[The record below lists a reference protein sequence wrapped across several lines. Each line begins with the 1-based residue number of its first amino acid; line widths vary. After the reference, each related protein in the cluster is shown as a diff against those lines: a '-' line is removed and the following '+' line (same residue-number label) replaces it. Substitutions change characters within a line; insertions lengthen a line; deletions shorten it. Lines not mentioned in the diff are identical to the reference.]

1 MASQQLT
8 MFVTDYEKR
17 SDERDIA
24 AYRAL
29 GAMTAA
35 ICFCRQ
41 GKTEDALAILTRA
54 LENYE
59 RADSNLQQ
67 LKKGDSPCRS
77 H

>member
-8 MFVTDYEKR
+8 MFVSDYEQL
-17 SDERDIA
+17 SDARDRE

-35 ICFCRQ
+35 LCYCREQ
-41 GKTEDALAILTRA
+41 KLEDAEAVLKRA

-59 RADSNLQQ
+59 RADQKLQS
-67 LKKGDSPCRS
+67 LKARTQ
-77 H
+77 

>member
-1 MASQQLT
+1 
-8 MFVTDYEKR
+8 MFVTDYERR

-41 GKTEDALAILTRA
+41 GKSEEALAVLTRA
-54 LENYE
+54 LHNYE

-67 LKKGDSPCRS
+67 LKRGRS
-77 H
+77 DQRCLTTAKS